1 MLKISD
7 KKFFCE
13 ILADALVNT
22 HLHCADKNLRDSWI
36 KAFAH
41 SAAIILEGDAAFF
54 HWNPFEK
61 TLLVW
66 SFETNEIRRY
76 SSRDCRYPDFDQG
89 GSEACSYHAMSLL
102 VENYY
107 EFQRKPGECAQ
118 IDFADAVFF
127 DAELSVRAKA
137 ELLDSLVL
145 EGRAELTPRVE
156 ALKRHFTKT
165 NAVNSAEK

>member
-22 HLHCADKNLRDSWI
+22 HLNYADKNLRDSWI
-36 KAFAH
+36 KAFAQ
-41 SAAIILEGDAAFF
+41 AAVMILEGDIAFF

-61 TLLVW
+61 ILLVW

-76 SSRDCRYPDFDQG
+76 SIRDYQLPVFKQSVSKPCHYR
-89 GSEACSYHAMSLL
+89 AMNLL
-102 VENYY
+102 VESYY
-107 EFQRKPGECAQ
+107 ELQQKPGECAK

-127 DAELSVRAKA
+127 DPELSARAKA
-137 ELLDSLVL
+137 ELLELSVL
-145 EGRAELTPRVE
+145 QGRVELIPRVE
-156 ALKRHFTKT
+156 ALKRHFTET
-165 NAVNSAEK
+165 NAVKIAEK